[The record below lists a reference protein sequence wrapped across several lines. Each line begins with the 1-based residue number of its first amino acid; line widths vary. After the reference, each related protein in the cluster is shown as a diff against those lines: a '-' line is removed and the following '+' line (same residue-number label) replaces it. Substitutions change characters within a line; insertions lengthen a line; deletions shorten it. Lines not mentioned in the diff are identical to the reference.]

1 MHLRAGTLTG
11 MVASLPPSLEHKTH
25 LLDSK
30 MHLLDPKDAP
40 VLTINTHLTGMVA
53 SGGIASGMVA
63 SRREKDKT
71 SSHITKN

>member
-53 SGGIASGMVA
+53 DGLGSLRAESLRA
-63 SRREKDKT
+63 WSRREKGWG
-71 SSHITKN
+71 